1 MPRLHA
7 VAFSVF
13 LLGLC
18 PAMRAQSCT
27 ATIETVAG
35 QVGGSVVFCG
45 TPDEVHVSAKS
56 GGPVHVNFGG
66 TYPNQ
71 VFSVVI
77 FPDVAGDDVQGLVK
91 RLTGKKV
98 QVSGLV
104 KAYKGKPEIVL
115 KAMDDLKVE

>member
-1 MPRLHA
+1 M
-7 VAFSVF
+7 
-13 LLGLC
+13 
-18 PAMRAQSCT
+18 
-27 ATIETVAG
+27 
-35 QVGGSVVFCG
+35 
-45 TPDEVHVSAKS
+45 
-56 GGPVHVNFGG
+56 NFGG
-66 TYPNQ
+66 TYPNK

-77 FPDVAGDDVQGLVK
+77 FPDVAGDDAQGLVK